1 MITCVTQGGK
11 TPSQHRCTQ
20 LSELLAFL
28 RKWVLN
34 LCGGVC
40 DTPSAYDEPEV
51 RPFPARVFGISAAA
65 FTTMLCLQCRLQ
77 VGMNE
82 NHCPLRC
89 RSRHPPSSPCRFLHI
104 HISWKMVGMILTFF
118 FFLAMLPENRRE
130 PSKSFDSYS
139 IQRLG
144 YNLHLREPL
153 NCGAGMGRCNRRRN
167 TISVLCFCT
176 WWQDNGHEEHVVI
189 PMFKR
194 GLNCTYT
201 LLKSPPDIQ
210 CSETV
215 PLNIK
220 KVTELLSAFSQ
231 FPGTKQIKMDN
242 SKTCCKQVFHILLQG
257 TGTVPGSP
265 SSIDK
270 AFGIEHRYLG
280 CLFLCLCL

>member
-1 MITCVTQGGK
+1 MCDSGRKDTLPTQMHTTFWIAGLPQEMSFKFVWGSLWHTFSLWRTRSETISCQSLWNIGSCFYNYAVSPVQIASRNEREPLPFALSLQASPIIT
-11 TPSQHRCTQ
+11 
-20 LSELLAFL
+20 
-28 RKWVLN
+28 
-34 LCGGVC
+34 
-40 DTPSAYDEPEV
+40 
-51 RPFPARVFGISAAA
+51 
-65 FTTMLCLQCRLQ
+65 LQ
-77 VGMNE
+77 VSA
-82 NHCPLRC
+82 HT
-89 RSRHPPSSPCRFLHI
+89 HFLKDGWHDPYF
-104 HISWKMVGMILTFF
+104 FF

-176 WWQDNGHEEHVVI
+176 RWQDNGHEEHVVI

>member
-1 MITCVTQGGK
+1 MRTTALCVAAPGIPHHHLAGF
-11 TPSQHRCTQ
+11 CTYTF
-20 LSELLAFL
+20 LERWMAWSLL
-28 RKWVLN
+28 
-34 LCGGVC
+34 
-40 DTPSAYDEPEV
+40 
-51 RPFPARVFGISAAA
+51 
-65 FTTMLCLQCRLQ
+65 
-77 VGMNE
+77 
-82 NHCPLRC
+82 
-89 RSRHPPSSPCRFLHI
+89 
-104 HISWKMVGMILTFF
+104 FF
-118 FFLAMLPENRRE
+118 FFLAMLPENCRE

-153 NCGAGMGRCNRRRN
+153 NCGAGMGKCNRRRN
-167 TISVLCFCT
+167 TISVLCFCA

-215 PLNIK
+215 PLNMK
-220 KVTELLSAFSQ
+220 KVTELLTAFSQ

-242 SKTCCKQVFHILLQG
+242 SKTWCKQVFHILLQG

-270 AFGIEHRYLG
+270 AFGVEHRYLG

>member
-1 MITCVTQGGK
+1 MCDSGRKDTLPTQMHTTFWIAGLPQEMSFKFVWGCLWHTFSLWRIRSETISSQSLWNISSCFYNYAVSPVQIASRNEWEPLPFVLLLQASPIIT
-11 TPSQHRCTQ
+11 
-20 LSELLAFL
+20 
-28 RKWVLN
+28 
-34 LCGGVC
+34 
-40 DTPSAYDEPEV
+40 
-51 RPFPARVFGISAAA
+51 
-65 FTTMLCLQCRLQ
+65 LQ
-77 VGMNE
+77 VSANT
-82 NHCPLRC
+82 H
-89 RSRHPPSSPCRFLHI
+89 FLKDGWHDPY
-104 HISWKMVGMILTFF
+104 FF
-118 FFLAMLPENRRE
+118 FFLAMLPENCRE

-153 NCGAGMGRCNRRRN
+153 NCGAGMGKCNRRRN
-167 TISVLCFCT
+167 TISVLCFCA

-215 PLNIK
+215 PLNMK
-220 KVTELLSAFSQ
+220 KVTELLTAFSQ

-242 SKTCCKQVFHILLQG
+242 SKTWCKQVFHILLQG

-270 AFGIEHRYLG
+270 AFGVEHRYLG